1 MSRSSERRR
10 AAASAGYKFS
20 HDPLDSCNENLPE
33 KCIHRSYASRPDGT
47 PAGLFVAR
55 THIAAVLSVFS
66 RVETR
71 RRRDDIRMRQ
81 RTRHARITMQTA
93 GCRNDRTIVPGLLF
107 TMKIPTTACGGAN
120 GPRGPGAFTR
130 VPAAA
135 IAVCFI

>member
-1 MSRSSERRR
+1 V
-10 AAASAGYKFS
+10 SAGAPQRAQDTSSPTTLLTRVTRIFQKSVFTEATPAARTG
-20 HDPLDSCNENLPE
+20 H
-33 KCIHRSYASRPDGT
+33 

-135 IAVCFI
+135 IAV